1 MHIDVNNAFLS
12 WTAIDLLKKGYPKDI
27 RNCYAIIGGDPK
39 DRRGI
44 VLAKSQPCK
53 NIGIKTA
60 DTIYQAMKKCPNLLI
75 FKSNFSLYK
84 KMSTSLFNLL
94 EKYTPDIE
102 IASIDECY
110 LDYGKVKKLY
120 GDELQ
125 FAKKIKE
132 EIKTTLGFT
141 VNIGIANNKLC
152 AKMASDFEKPD
163 KIHTLYNNEI
173 VTKMYPLPIE
183 NLYGIGKQTSKKL
196 NELGIKTIK
205 DLATYP
211 IEKLQKIFKNQ
222 AVVIKEK
229 AQGIDNE
236 PVDSKEHLL
245 KGIGNELT
253 LEEDLSGFSN
263 LSEYFSLLA
272 DVVSE
277 RLRKEKKYAKTIT
290 VTIKT
295 SDFIKKS
302 HQKTLVN
309 PTNQSSVIYNYA
321 KEIYLKAFNE
331 ETVRLV
337 GIRLNQLTENDYYQY
352 SIFEENKNYE
362 NQKLEKT
369 LDELK
374 EKYGNNIINKAINK
388 QTREFKN

>member
-1 MHIDVNNAFLS
+1 
-12 WTAIDLLKKGYPKDI
+12 
-27 RNCYAIIGGDPK
+27 
-39 DRRGI
+39 
-44 VLAKSQPCK
+44 
-53 NIGIKTA
+53 
-60 DTIYQAMKKCPNLLI
+60 
-75 FKSNFSLYK
+75 
-84 KMSTSLFNLL
+84 
-94 EKYTPDIE
+94 
-102 IASIDECY
+102 
-110 LDYGKVKKLY
+110 
-120 GDELQ
+120 
-125 FAKKIKE
+125 
-132 EIKTTLGFT
+132 
-141 VNIGIANNKLC
+141 
-152 AKMASDFEKPD
+152 
-163 KIHTLYNNEI
+163 
-173 VTKMYPLPIE
+173 MYPLPIE